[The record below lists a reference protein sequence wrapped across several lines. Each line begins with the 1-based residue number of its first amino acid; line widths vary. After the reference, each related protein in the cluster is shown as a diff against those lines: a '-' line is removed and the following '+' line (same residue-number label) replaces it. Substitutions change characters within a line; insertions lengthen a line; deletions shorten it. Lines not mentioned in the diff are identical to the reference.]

1 MGRLRQ
7 SWKKNQNEIQ
17 FREGFLWQP
26 RDTKFT
32 GKILKVTVDVKARG
46 EGEKVAAG
54 RANTEAARKIEEAK

>member
-7 SWKKNQNEIQ
+7 WWKNQNEIQ

-32 GKILKVTVDVKARG
+32 GKIFKVTVDVKAMG
-46 EGEKVAAG
+46 EGEKASASK
-54 RANTEAARKIEEAK
+54 ANTEAARKSEEAK